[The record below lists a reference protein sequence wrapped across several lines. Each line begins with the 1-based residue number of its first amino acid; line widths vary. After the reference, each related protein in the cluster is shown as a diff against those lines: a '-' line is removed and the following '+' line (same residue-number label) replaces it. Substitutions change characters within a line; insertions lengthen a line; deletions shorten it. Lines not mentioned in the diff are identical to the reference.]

1 MRVTSKP
8 FFLMAMYAGTLAGFS
23 CANKPAQLFFR
34 TPQAAIPFHVSL
46 PDYQIQPQDV
56 VQIRNLQNWKY
67 MGHENI
73 APKTQSA
80 GNEGQTYEVAA
91 DGKIGLP
98 ILGQVKISGLSSNEA
113 ARYIETLYQTELRD
127 PLITVKIISL
137 KVTLLGEVR
146 QQGVYPLQKEQTS
159 LLEVLA
165 AAGGLT
171 DKGNSRNIRIIRND
185 PREPAVILF
194 DLRNISTLS
203 DPRILLRNNDV
214 IYVSQ
219 NKKAIRSEK
228 LQSIAAILQPILA
241 LLNTALIIHTL
252 TR

>member
-1 MRVTSKP
+1 
-8 FFLMAMYAGTLAGFS
+8 MAMYAGTISAFS

-34 TPQAAIPFHVSL
+34 TPQAAIPFHAPL
-46 PDYQIQPQDV
+46 TDYQIQPQDV

-73 APKTQSA
+73 APKIQSA
-80 GNEGQTYEVAA
+80 GNEGQIYEVAA

-159 LLEVLA
+159 LLEVIA

-194 DLRNISTLS
+194 DLRSISTLS